1 MKRIGIA
8 LLMLYSL
15 CACQQQH
22 EGLNIAVASN
32 FESTLK
38 QIIKHYRLSNPDQ
51 QINIIAG
58 SSGVLSNQ
66 IINNAPYDLF
76 LSADSSKT
84 DYIYQQRKLT
94 HKPQIYAIGQLALW
108 IPTQDPTQDQG
119 HECLQ
124 YLHSIE
130 TLAVANPKTAP
141 YGAMAA
147 KIIEKYNI
155 KVAKI
160 LELGNASQ
168 AFLYTQ
174 DNLAQAGFVA
184 KSMLTAGSSGC
195 IQIFADDSLS
205 QSMLLLSDD
214 ASQLFQFILSK
225 KIQTLIK
232 NSGYN
237 TLN

>member
-1 MKRIGIA
+1 MKRIGIT
-8 LLMLYSL
+8 LLILCSL
-15 CACQQQH
+15 CACKQQH

-38 QIIKHYRLSNPDQ
+38 QIIKHYRLTNPDQ

-66 IINNAPYDLF
+66 ILNNAPYDLF

-84 DYIYQQRKLT
+84 DEIYRQQKLT
-94 HKPQIYAIGQLALW
+94 HKPKIYAIGQLALW
-108 IPTQDPTQDQG
+108 IPTQDLTQDQG
-119 HECLQ
+119 HECLKHLQ
-124 YLHSIE
+124 SIE

-155 KVAKI
+155 KVDKI
-160 LELGNASQ
+160 LELSNATQ
-168 AFLYTQ
+168 AYLYTQ

-184 KSMLTAGSSGC
+184 KSMLPASSRGC
-195 IQIFADDSLS
+195 IQIFTDASLS
-205 QSMLLLSDD
+205 QSMLLLNDD

-225 KIQTLIK
+225 KMQTLIK